1 MRTVAFVTGLA
12 LGTGVATGLAQ
23 RRGGFGGP
31 RQAAPILPNIPYD
44 GRFTF
49 VRLRYGPPVSY
60 ASQRVMWSH
69 DYPTGERNFMR
80 IMDELTL
87 LAPHTDETNILALD
101 DPELFNYP
109 VAYLCEPGY
118 QWTEDDRETAGLRAY
133 LLKGGFLIVDD
144 FRARDWPVFEGQMRR
159 ALPDVQFFD
168 LDAGNPIFHSFF
180 EIDAPDGIPQLLRP
194 GQADLPRDL
203 RKQRSLEAAHR
214 DHQLQHRHLGILG
227 VFRYGLTPHRRV
239 ERRLQARRQLPHL
252 RDDPLTG
259 EATLPLRGCQN
270 RLELLAIARQLL
282 RQLLVNRQRL
292 IGRREIGERH
302 DVRQVR
308 QLLDHLARQC
318 AACPARGRSPSC

>member
-1 MRTVAFVTGLA
+1 MRTVALVTGLA
-12 LGTGVATGLAQ
+12 LGTGLATGLAQ

-101 DPELFNYP
+101 DPELFTYP

-118 QWTEDDRETAGLRAY
+118 QWTVDDREAAGLRAY

-144 FRARDWPVFEGQMRR
+144 FRAGDWPVFEQQMRR
-159 ALPDVQFFD
+159 ALPDMQFFD
-168 LDAGNPIFHSFF
+168 LDADNPIFHSFF
-180 EIDAPDGIPQLLRP
+180 EIDAPTEYPNFYDPGKPIYRGIYENNDPSRRLVAIINYNTDISEFWEFSATGLRP
-194 GQADLPRDL
+194 IDESNDAY
-203 RKQRSLEAAHR
+203 K
-214 DHQLQHRHLGILG
+214 LG
-227 VFRYGLTPHRRV
+227 VNYLIYALTH
-239 ERRLQARRQLPHL
+239 
-252 RDDPLTG
+252 
-259 EATLPLRGCQN
+259 
-270 RLELLAIARQLL
+270 
-282 RQLLVNRQRL
+282 
-292 IGRREIGERH
+292 
-302 DVRQVR
+302 
-308 QLLDHLARQC
+308 
-318 AACPARGRSPSC
+318 